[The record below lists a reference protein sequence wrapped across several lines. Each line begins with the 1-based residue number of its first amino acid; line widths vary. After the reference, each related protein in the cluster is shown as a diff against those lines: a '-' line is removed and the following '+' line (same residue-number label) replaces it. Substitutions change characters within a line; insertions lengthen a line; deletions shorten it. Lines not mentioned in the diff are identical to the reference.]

1 MTRLKLVLFR
11 AAYNLPVTLG
21 LRRGVFAAHGLDL
34 DIVYTRGSSMTVEML
49 RAGQCDLG
57 VLAADD
63 VVYEVEARG
72 TDLFVFMGLHAG
84 MLTLVGRPEIRT
96 LGDVA
101 GKRLGVDDP
110 ASGFALVAHR
120 ILRRAGLART
130 AYQTVPAGGHEH
142 RARALLDG
150 TIDVALLTPPFTLAA
165 FARGFTPL
173 APVCEHLPAYQGSCG
188 VTTRDWA
195 RRHAR
200 LLTAYVRAHRQ
211 SRHWPLAPENRR
223 LAIEHLAAEF
233 ALSPDDAE
241 ATYTVLVDPRDGLF
255 PDLRIEAAGLQTV
268 VDLRVEF
275 GLLDGPR
282 PLDRYLDTRYLE
294 AATVETFGPAATD
307 VVS

>member
-34 DIVYTRGSSMTVEML
+34 DIVYTRGSQMTVEML

-84 MLTLVGRPEIRT
+84 MLTLVGRPGIRA
-96 LGDVA
+96 LADVV

-120 ILRRAGLART
+120 ILQRAGVAR
-130 AYQTVPAGGHEH
+130 ASYETVPAGGHEH

-165 FARGFTPL
+165 LARGFTTL
-173 APVCEHLPAYQGSCG
+173 ARVSEHLPAYQGSCG

-195 RRHAR
+195 ERHAL
-200 LLTAYVRAHRQ
+200 LLTAYIRAHRQ
-211 SRHWPLAPENRR
+211 SLQWALAPGNRR
-223 LAIEHLAAEF
+223 SAIEHLAGEF
-233 ALSPDDAE
+233 ALSPQDAE
-241 ATYTVLVDPRDGLF
+241 ATYAALVDPRDGLF
-255 PDLRIEAAGLQTV
+255 PDGRIEAAGLQTV
-268 VDLRVEF
+268 IDLRVEF
-275 GLLDGPR
+275 GLLARGPR
-282 PLDRYLDTRYLE
+282 PLERYLDPRYLE
-294 AATVETFGPAATD
+294 AATA
-307 VVS
+307 